1 VLIED
6 VARLKPIDRLM
17 YWIKERH
24 NIFLRRRAGLPA
36 PWTDDVI
43 LQSFFFTN
51 PYRENDKFTV
61 WLREKVRGPLRD
73 DRRVLFAVIAARWF
87 CWAPTIQVLMGK
99 NPCPEYRAGRLP
111 TQNLLEVWDLEE
123 ALCRLGAWKGQGE
136 QVFTGAFNIS
146 NSGSTKP
153 KINRVCE
160 DYIQPAWEACGADRP
175 SGHTGWMMEELV
187 RGAYEQKSTMQDAHE
202 LLGQLPGM
210 GGGGFMAYEV
220 VCDLRYTLY
229 LEHAPDKLT
238 WSNPGPG
245 AKRGM
250 NVVLGRDPKAPL
262 DRETW
267 DRESRRL
274 LAEANRRLR
283 MPPMEMREIEHSLCE
298 FFKMERARLGGGSK
312 RRYNGGGAA
321 TVPGRGR

>member
-1 VLIED
+1 MLVEE
-6 VARLKPIDRLM
+6 VAGLSPLRRFL
-17 YWIKERH
+17 YWCRERH
-24 NIFLRRRAGLPA
+24 QIFLRRRAGLPA

-43 LQSFFFTN
+43 LQTYFFTN

-61 WLREKVRGPLRD
+61 WLRENVRGPLSD
-73 DRRVLFAVIAARWF
+73 DPRVLFAVIAARWF
-87 CWAPTIQVLMGK
+87 CWAPTVRILMGL
-99 NPCPEYRAGRLP
+99 NPCPEAKGNGE
-111 TQNLLEVWDLEE
+111 NLLLEWDTGE
-123 ALCRLGAWKGQGE
+123 ALRRLGWFKDEGE

-160 DYIQPAWEACGADRP
+160 DYIQPAWEACGWE
-175 SGHTGWMMEELV
+175 GWIQEDLAM
-187 RGAYEQKSTMQDAHE
+187 GAYEQKSTMEGAHE
-202 LLGQLPGM
+202 LLGTLPGM

-220 VCDLRYTLY
+220 VCDLRYTPY

-262 DRETW
+262 DRDTW

-274 LAEANRRLR
+274 LAEAKQRLR

-298 FFKMERARLGGGSK
+298 MFKYERARLGGGSK
-312 RRYNGGGAA
+312 RRYNGGG
-321 TVPGRGR
+321 GR